1 MSKPVYLLF
10 FQYKEYTMIV
20 DDKIVLSRPATSN
33 EKKDKNIYNKSA
45 VERYRKLVVWFLYT
59 GIFAA
64 VIFGPSGTERD
75 QLFEYSEIV
84 SYLLVAVATVGRL
97 WCGIYVFGRKSKV
110 LCMDGP
116 YSICR
121 NPLYIFTFLGALGV
135 ATASNRLAL
144 IVGFAFIYCFY
155 YFLVVKF
162 EEKRLSQLFGRE
174 YEAYCARVFRF
185 WPNFR
190 NYRSR
195 PHIEINPHIL
205 MRAMVKGMWFF
216 GLVFALEIIESL
228 KRVPW

>member
-1 MSKPVYLLF
+1 
-10 FQYKEYTMIV
+10 MIAY
-20 DDKIVLSRPATSN
+20 DKKVLSWHAIGH
-33 EKKDKNIYNKSA
+33 EKGETNTYKKSA
-45 VERYRKLVVWFLYT
+45 VERYRGWVLLFLYS

-64 VIFGPSGTERD
+64 VIFSSSPPERE

-110 LCMDGP
+110 LCQDGP

-135 ATASNRLAL
+135 ATASHRLNL
-144 IVGFAFIYCFY
+144 IVVFACIYCFY

-162 EEKRLSQLFGRE
+162 EEKRLAQLFGRE
-174 YEAYCARVFRF
+174 YEAYCARVSRF
-185 WPNFR
+185 WPKFR

-195 PHIEINPHIL
+195 PQIEIHPHIIL
-205 MRAMVKGMWFF
+205 RAMVKGMWFF
-216 GLVFALEIIESL
+216 GLVFALEIIEVL
-228 KRVPW
+228 KRTPW